1 MVGAAALVACRA
13 AVYGALVPASQFVP
27 NGGTDAQK
35 KSLGTGQRGQV
46 HQRRSAN
53 IPARRNVIKEAQQ
66 HILKAHAERFS
77 QETGKTVTVE
87 DIVAGRAPRPRV
99 LDMFAGG
106 GAIPLEALRL
116 GCEAYAL
123 DLNPV
128 AHIIQLCTLVYPQ
141 KFGKPDPNARGMTG
155 PKNAKGETTWGGL
168 ADEVRY
174 WGNWVL
180 EKVKAEIGDLYPL
193 IPDPEFMPP
202 KKRKGGKDDD
212 ALPNR
217 SMSWALPMT
226 RSND

>member
-1 MVGAAALVACRA
+1 MDE
-13 AVYGALVPASQFVP
+13 F
-27 NGGTDAQK
+27 K
-35 KSLGTGQRGQV
+35 F
-46 HQRRSAN
+46 
-53 IPARRNVIKEAQQ
+53 EAD
-66 HILKAHAERFS
+66 K
-77 QETGKTVTVE
+77 VTYE

-141 KFGKPDPNARGMTG
+141 TYGKPDPTARGMNG

-168 ADEVRY
+168 APEVRY

-180 EKVKAEIGDLYPL
+180 ERVRKEIGDLYPL
-193 IPDPEFMPP
+193 IPDPNYKPGQ
-202 KKRKGGKDDD
+202 R
-212 ALPNR
+212 R
-217 SMSWALPMT
+217 C
-226 RSND
+226 